1 MTLDEYRVRVN
12 RIAWERSGG
21 AIYNGSLEHAAV
33 VVEAL
38 LANATSEV
46 MILTGKLNT
55 RVYGRDDVVM
65 QAKLFLTNSA
75 DNRLR
80 ILIEEDKP
88 QNREL
93 HPLLRGLSEYKG
105 FSIRHVPEGLQASY
119 GFHFVAADDDCYRFE
134 RDKAKPFA
142 IAAFGDRE
150 GGVSLASFFDKA
162 WSRCKDLPPLS
173 LTPPAVR
180 RV

>member
-12 RIAWERSGG
+12 RIAGERSGG

-38 LANATSEV
+38 FTNARSEV
-46 MILTGKLNT
+46 MILTGNLNT

-65 QAKLFLTNSA
+65 QAKLFLANDA

-80 ILIEEDKP
+80 VLIEEDKP

-93 HPLLRGLSEYKG
+93 HPLLRRLSEYKG
-105 FSIRHVPEGLQASY
+105 FSIRHVPESLQASY

-134 RDKAKPFA
+134 EDKSKPFA
-142 IAAFGDRE
+142 VGVFGDEER
-150 GGVSLASFFDKA
+150 GSRLKRFFEER
-162 WSRCKDLPPLS
+162 WNRCTELS
-173 LTPPAVR
+173 IPR
-180 RV
+180 I